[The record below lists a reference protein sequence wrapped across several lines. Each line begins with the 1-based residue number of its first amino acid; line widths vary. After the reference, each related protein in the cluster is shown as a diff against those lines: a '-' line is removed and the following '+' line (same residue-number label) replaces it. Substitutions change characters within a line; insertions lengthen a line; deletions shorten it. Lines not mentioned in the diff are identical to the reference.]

1 MTNPL
6 ITETSGSTETMDR
19 FAPYA
24 TVGAEILT
32 SPAGRAIA
40 RQFTFNRAAVIS
52 ATVYSIADRHRI
64 VSELRLGLTAFYVH
78 LERKKA
84 IYGFDPIRALGLL
97 EPSINQ
103 LTDSEFHQSIVDLV
117 ARTRDRHLM
126 FFGRAPIGLSA
137 VLPFTVE
144 QCWQGPDV
152 QYAVTKIAPGFTPKQ
167 LRAGALVTHWNGIP
181 IQRFLAL
188 NANVFDGGNEAASLA
203 RSIAFLTTRPLD
215 EFAAPLEEWVDMRF
229 TLAGMAYE
237 ERFTWKGFDA
247 SQTPVTPSVGRNRTG
262 FGGDLQLMYLQHS
275 RRVRFAPQSF
285 DPSAAPASAPAGN
298 GVPTIIGSDPAGNFE
313 YGSVTTGY
321 GTFGYVRL
329 WQFSADTADDIANS
343 FIRVLPQLPRKGLII
358 DLRGN
363 HGGYIAAG
371 ERVLQLFTPRQITP
385 SRFQFRVTPATRSMV
400 SEWDDF
406 KIWLPSVDEAIAT
419 GEPYSQGYSIEG
431 SDADANQ
438 LGQYY
443 FGPVVLIGDALAFST
458 ADIFTAGFI
467 DHEIGKVIC
476 TDENMAAAGGNNWR
490 WDIVRLY
497 NPDFHL
503 DPALK
508 AAFDAGTLS
517 PEVRDAFN
525 RGGASLSANAVVSGG
540 QPQYDG
546 IRWIITDG
554 ALTHVVRS
562 LPQMGKVLYVYLAKG
577 SFGLADLPG
586 GIIVSLTMRRCV
598 RVEKNEGRLLED
610 LGIHPDLVYHMTLRD
625 VMEKNQDL
633 NIRASL
639 ELSRMPAYDLDVAVV
654 LKDSAYTL
662 VCRTLQL
669 TSVEAFAGEM
679 FLAAAPATDGKPV
692 ELSIISG
699 RGSVEVRGLRDNRV
713 VARRFVS
720 LPAPSA

>member
-6 ITETSGSTETMDR
+6 ITDTTSFAETMHR
-19 FAPYA
+19 FAA
-24 TVGAEILT
+24 DDKDGAEILT
-32 SPAGRAIA
+32 SPAGKTIA
-40 RQFTFNRAAVIS
+40 RQFTFNRAAVVS

-64 VSELRLGLTAFYVH
+64 MSELRLGLTGFYVH

-84 IYGFDPIRALGLL
+84 IYGFDPVRALDLL
-97 EPSINQ
+97 EPSVNE
-103 LTDSEFHQSIVDLV
+103 LTDSEFHQSIVDLI

-137 VLPFTVE
+137 VLPFSVE
-144 QCWQGPDV
+144 QCWQGQDV
-152 QYAVTKIAPGFTPKQ
+152 KYAVTKIAAGFVPKQ

-188 NANVFDGGNEAASLA
+188 NANVFDGGNEAAALA
-203 RSIAFLTTRPLD
+203 RSIAFLTNRPLN
-215 EFAAPLEEWVDMRF
+215 EFAAPLEEWVDLRF
-229 TLAGMAYE
+229 TLAGTVYE

-247 SQTPVTPSVGRNRTG
+247 SQTPITPSVGRNRTG

-275 RRVRFAPQSF
+275 RRVQFVPQSF
-285 DPSAAPASAPAGN
+285 DPSSAAALAPAGN
-298 GVPTIIGSDPAGNFE
+298 GVPAIIGSDPGGNFE
-313 YGSVTTGY
+313 YGTVTTDY

-329 WQFSADTADDIANS
+329 WQYSADTADDIANS
-343 FIRVLPQLPRKGLII
+343 FIRILPQLPKKGLII

-400 SEWDDF
+400 GEWDDF
-406 KIWLPSVDEAIAT
+406 KIWLPSVDEATAT

-438 LGQYY
+438 LGQHY
-443 FGPVVLIGDALAFST
+443 FGPVLLIGDALAFST

-476 TDENMAAAGGNNWR
+476 TDENMAAAGGNNWQ

-508 AAFDAGTLS
+508 PALDAGRLS

-525 RGGASLSANAVVSGG
+525 RGGASLSTNAVVSGG

-546 IRWIITDG
+546 VRWTITDG
-554 ALTHVVRS
+554 ALTHVVRG

-577 SFGLADLPG
+577 RFGLADLPG
-586 GIIVSLTMRRCV
+586 RIIVSLTMRRCV

-610 LGIHPDLVYHMTLRD
+610 LGIRPDIVYHMTLRD

-654 LKDSAYTL
+654 PKGSAYTL

-669 TSVEAFAGEM
+669 TSVEAFAGEKV
-679 FLAAAPATDGKPV
+679 LAAAPATDGKPV
-692 ELSIISG
+692 ELSLTSPP
-699 RGSVEVRGLRDNRV
+699 GSIEVRGLNANTV
-713 VARRFVS
+713 AARRFVT
-720 LPAPSA
+720 LPAPAA